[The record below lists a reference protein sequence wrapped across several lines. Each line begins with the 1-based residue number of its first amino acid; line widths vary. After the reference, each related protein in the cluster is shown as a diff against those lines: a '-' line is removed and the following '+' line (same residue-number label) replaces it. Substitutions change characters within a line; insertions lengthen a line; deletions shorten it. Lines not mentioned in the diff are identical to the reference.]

1 MSVVTR
7 TNRRWLRADVDMT
20 RIQSDFSPGKIVT
33 FRDWLCHDFP
43 PRALHAFRGPEH
55 PHAYIRDPTVY
66 WEGRREDARDHPR
79 RRRPVRTMFGVDGRE
94 TAELCCGETN
104 LFVQSRL
111 VQSGPSRASA
121 SPSHGSPAAP
131 SPYRPSSPPVRHRE
145 RARQR
150 LHVVPPFRGDVQRVP
165 GLQHAVHV
173 RRLPKHGKRRVDRV
187 RVPSRIHRARVAL
200 LRLPPRIHRR
210 RVRRRVQPNV
220 LAPEHLCQQV
230 MARVRVQRTHR
241 PRGTQPR
248 VRSRPRP
255 GVPVPVPVP
264 VLPVPVLPV
273 PSRNQRAVIRR
284 QHVPSQGWNLIE
296 EFVLREVPGSNPV
309 RGVCGVASR
318 VFPPVSRARPETSRA
333 ASAPDATPRAGSVPR
348 SPPAPIADP
357 PRDAGTRDLTRAVA
371 RASVRPSGERRR
383 RPRRHR
389 VAIETLE

>member
-1 MSVVTR
+1 MHLNGPWQAVRLAEESFVISESKVGRFGRAVRARAVLSPAAMSVVTR
-7 TNRRWLRADVDMT
+7 TNRRWLGADVDMT

-150 LHVVPPFRGDVQRVP
+150 LHVVPPFRGDV
-165 GLQHAVHV
+165 
-173 RRLPKHGKRRVDRV
+173 
-187 RVPSRIHRARVAL
+187 
-200 LRLPPRIHRR
+200 
-210 RVRRRVQPNV
+210 
-220 LAPEHLCQQV
+220 
-230 MARVRVQRTHR
+230 
-241 PRGTQPR
+241 
-248 VRSRPRP
+248 
-255 GVPVPVPVP
+255 
-264 VLPVPVLPV
+264 
-273 PSRNQRAVIRR
+273 
-284 QHVPSQGWNLIE
+284 
-296 EFVLREVPGSNPV
+296 
-309 RGVCGVASR
+309 
-318 VFPPVSRARPETSRA
+318 
-333 ASAPDATPRAGSVPR
+333 
-348 SPPAPIADP
+348 
-357 PRDAGTRDLTRAVA
+357 
-371 RASVRPSGERRR
+371 
-383 RPRRHR
+383 
-389 VAIETLE
+389 